1 MHFYPDGNIQGGPL
15 RLLASLVDFSFVRS
29 LVAHRYGLEGGE
41 CYDPVSIFLLDLF
54 RWFLG
59 HRHMTDFLR
68 DVRDKTRGAQ
78 VRLFTGLTEKHIPC
92 SGTFSHFRVEIGEE
106 LYTRIFPILVNM
118 VEELGLVTGRFL
130 STDGTLFPTFARY
143 KGCPYANES
152 CCCIQATQVLERIRG
167 KVREAIKHLNE
178 TPLPKK
184 IKVTIPCPHP
194 EATKEK
200 DRRVE
205 AISFTLDRA
214 NPAIDPKKDQTPP
227 LLGLAEMLHEHKL
240 VIKNYYSH
248 INKVTLNL
256 KRQSGKCLLS

>member
-1 MHFYPDGNIQGGPL
+1 M
-15 RLLASLVDFSFVRS
+15 
-29 LVAHRYGLEGGE
+29 
-41 CYDPVSIFLLDLF
+41 
-54 RWFLG
+54 
-59 HRHMTDFLR
+59 
-68 DVRDKTRGAQ
+68 K
-78 VRLFTGLTEKHIPC
+78 
-92 SGTFSHFRVEIGEE
+92 IGEE
-106 LYTRIFPILVNM
+106 LYTRVFPILVNI

-143 KGCPYANES
+143 KGCPYANEN
-152 CCCIQATQVLERIRG
+152 CRCLEAKDVLGKIRG
-167 KVREAIKHLNE
+167 KVREAIKYLNNSA
-178 TPLPKK
+178 LPKK

-200 DRRVE
+200 DRRVK
-205 AISFTLDRA
+205 AISCTLDRA